1 MAQHPA
7 DAEIRALSRRRFLKT
22 ALFVSAAGAVAMG
35 GTLALLSR
43 SPTDGQRKPAG
54 IVAMSDSE
62 YALFAAV
69 CVASLPGEDNAH
81 GLVPWTHVPV
91 LQNIDHL
98 VAGIPPHARGD
109 VTAAFALFDHAP
121 IVSGWHGKRF
131 VDLDVASA
139 REFLDAWNHGGE
151 IQRAVSNLVRKLAYI
166 AYWREAVTWP
176 AIQYDGP
183 VMARWGL
190 VRYGNAPM
198 PVAPL
203 PAQPA
208 AQTGG
213 G

>member
-22 ALFVSAAGAVAMG
+22 GLLVTAAGAVALG
-35 GTLALLSR
+35 GTLARLSR
-43 SPTDGQRKPAG
+43 SPSDGKTRPDG
-54 IVAMSDSE
+54 IIAMSDSE
-62 YALFAAV
+62 YALFHAV
-69 CVASLPGEDNAH
+69 CVASLPAEGNAH
-81 GLVPWTHVPV
+81 GLVPWSGLPV
-91 LQNIDHL
+91 LKNIDHL
-98 VAGIPPHARGD
+98 IAGIPPYARGD

-166 AYWREAVTWP
+166 AYWREAATWP

-183 VMARWGL
+183 VMEKWGL
-190 VRYGNAPM
+190 ARYGNAPM
-198 PVAPL
+198 PLAAAV
-203 PAQPA
+203 AQPVA
-208 AQTGG
+208 TSGG
-213 G
+213 A